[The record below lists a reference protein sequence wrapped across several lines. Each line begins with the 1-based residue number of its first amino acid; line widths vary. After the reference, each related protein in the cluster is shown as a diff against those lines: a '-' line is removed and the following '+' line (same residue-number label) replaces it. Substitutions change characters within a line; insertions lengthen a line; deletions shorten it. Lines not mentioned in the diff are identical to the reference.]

1 MSGDLRERGRRQPA
15 RRERRQAR
23 MAERV
28 KRQAP
33 ARVLEPR
40 RGLRRLKRAQLEAKS
55 YTPYRGAHR
64 DLIVQLLLDAAE
76 ERWGTDPPGRRYFF
90 ANWGRRAVWAEPE
103 ALGELDP
110 CRVRTRWPM
119 LVEGAQCL
127 ARFGAFSCI
136 ACGMAFS
143 ESGRY
148 ERGVGKR
155 SSRSYHCGR
164 TPQSDP

>member
-1 MSGDLRERGRRQPA
+1 MVLHPRPVKPVDNAGTACRDLTRALHDQDEASIVPVVLADDECFREKA
-15 RRERRQAR
+15 RLVSA
-23 MAERV
+23 ADDRV
-28 KRQAP
+28 
-33 ARVLEPR
+33 
-40 RGLRRLKRAQLEAKS
+40 KRAQLEAKS

-64 DLIVQLLLDAAE
+64 DLIVQLLLDTAE

-136 ACGMAFS
+136 ACGMAIQ
-143 ESGRY
+143 G
-148 ERGVGKR
+148 ER
-155 SSRSYHCGR
+155 
-164 TPQSDP
+164 TL

>member
-1 MSGDLRERGRRQPA
+1 M
-15 RRERRQAR
+15 
-23 MAERV
+23 
-28 KRQAP
+28 
-33 ARVLEPR
+33 
-40 RGLRRLKRAQLEAKS
+40 KRAQLEAKS

-76 ERWGTDPPGRRYFF
+76 ERWRTDPPGRRYFF

-119 LVEGAQCL
+119 LVEGAQFL

-136 ACGMAFS
+136 ACGMAFR

-148 ERGVGKR
+148 ERGVGR
-155 SSRSYHCGR
+155 RFSRRYHCDACKDRFGTLAASQIGAIRKALDAATGQRRAWRAARR
-164 TPQSDP
+164 TA